1 MKPVCQ
7 DILII
12 KLFLGQGRMLT
23 SSEKENIIKRTIV
36 II

>member
-1 MKPVCQ
+1 MDPVCQ

-12 KLFLGQGRMLT
+12 KLFLRQGRMLT
-23 SSEKENIIKRTIV
+23 SGEKENIIKRTIV